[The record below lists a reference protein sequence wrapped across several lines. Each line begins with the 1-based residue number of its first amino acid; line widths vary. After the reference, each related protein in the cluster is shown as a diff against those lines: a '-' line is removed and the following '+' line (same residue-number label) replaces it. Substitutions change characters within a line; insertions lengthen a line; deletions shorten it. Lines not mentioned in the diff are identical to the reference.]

1 MNRTKN
7 RINFKIKT
15 GYKLELLSL
24 GTIKLLGSTKQVIDK
39 GQKTVNTPKLELI
52 EIVLMHC
59 NAAKKWLSSSIKSSI
74 YIYVNWKVWT
84 INSSDKYSDLMEF

>member
-52 EIVLMHC
+52 EIVLMYC
-59 NAAKKWLSSSIKSSI
+59 NAAKNDYHQASKVVFTFTSIEKFGQLI
-74 YIYVNWKVWT
+74 VV
-84 INSSDKYSDLMEF
+84 INTVT

>member
-39 GQKTVNTPKLELI
+39 GQKTVNIPKLELI
-52 EIVLMHC
+52 KTVLMHW
-59 NAAKKWLSSSIKSSI
+59 NAAKNDYHQASQVVFAFASIKKFGQLI
-74 YIYVNWKVWT
+74 VA
-84 INSSDKYSDLMEF
+84 INAVT